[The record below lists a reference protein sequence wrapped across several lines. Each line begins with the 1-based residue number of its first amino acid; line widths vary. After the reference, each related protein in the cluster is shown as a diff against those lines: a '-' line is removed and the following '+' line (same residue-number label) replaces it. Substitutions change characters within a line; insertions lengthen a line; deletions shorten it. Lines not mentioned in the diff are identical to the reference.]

1 VCKLESPGP
10 VARRAAWE
18 PCRDQSGIGSRGCA
32 DREPVPARTARAEL
46 DAYRRFLETRL
57 SRFHAMAHAPAQS
70 GNIFP
75 QLILRRSITRIDA
88 TLVWVE
94 EASKALD
101 AGHQRQLGPVE

>member
-1 VCKLESPGP
+1 VRKLESPGP
-10 VARRAAWE
+10 VVGERPGNPAGTNPALAPGAA
-18 PCRDQSGIGSRGCA
+18 P
-32 DREPVPARTARAEL
+32 DREPVPARTARAQL

-101 AGHQRQLGPVE
+101 AGHQH